1 MSTDQSRELTMVV
14 TNTLIVRDIRRSVA
28 FYRDVLGAT
37 VLREGEP
44 TFLRLGNIWL
54 TINRGGGP
62 TDDKPEVVA
71 SPPRDPN
78 VLSVFL
84 NLRVTDIRRYY
95 DLWSS
100 RGAKFITEP
109 KVHATELRCYM
120 RDPDGYLIEVGQ
132 TTMTAGHPQLSTV
145 LQSELDR
152 CPNHQI
158 VDHSQRL
165 WGQTDEATLKGVM
178 LRHRRAVEVGELTKR
193 QSICD
198 AFTQLAIV
206 PVLEPHQNQRAQN
219 LRRR

>member
-1 MSTDQSRELTMVV
+1 MSTRPDQSAELKFVV
-14 TNTLIVRDIRRSVA
+14 TNTLIVADIKRSVA
-28 FYRDVLGAT
+28 FYRDVLGGA

-62 TDDKPEVVA
+62 TDDKQEVTA
-71 SPPRDPN
+71 SPPRDEN
-78 VLSVFL
+78 ILSNFL

-132 TTMTAGHPQLSTV
+132 TTMTPDP
-145 LQSELDR
+145 LD
-152 CPNHQI
+152 
-158 VDHSQRL
+158 L
-165 WGQTDEATLKGVM
+165 YK
-178 LRHRRAVEVGELTKR
+178 
-193 QSICD
+193 
-198 AFTQLAIV
+198 
-206 PVLEPHQNQRAQN
+206 
-219 LRRR
+219 

>member
-1 MSTDQSRELTMVV
+1 MSISRPDQGAELKFVV
-14 TNTLIVRDIRRSVA
+14 TNTLIVANIQRSVA

-37 VLREGEP
+37 VLHAGEP

-54 TINRGGGP
+54 TINGGGGP

-71 SPPRDPN
+71 SPPHDQN

-132 TTMTAGHPQLSTV
+132 TTMTTGP
-145 LQSELDR
+145 LD
-152 CPNHQI
+152 
-158 VDHSQRL
+158 L
-165 WGQTDEATLKGVM
+165 YA
-178 LRHRRAVEVGELTKR
+178 
-193 QSICD
+193 
-198 AFTQLAIV
+198 
-206 PVLEPHQNQRAQN
+206 
-219 LRRR
+219 